1 MDVAGRGI
9 VVTGGASGLGLASA
23 QLLREAGAHVGV
35 IDVAGRGGWDGAF
48 QQADVSDE
56 AGVRQALAAL
66 RAELG
71 ELRGLV
77 NPAGASGSGL
87 CIGPDKTAGVERFRR
102 ALEVNTLGSFIMCTQ
117 MAEAMLEMQPDENGE
132 RGVLILVSSIVS
144 LEGQLGTAGYAA
156 AKGGINAMTLPL
168 AREFAP
174 WGIRVMT
181 IAPGIFETPMFRAGG
196 SARGGMVEWLEEQ
209 VQFPARPGH
218 PREFAAMVRHIFANQ
233 MLNGFV
239 LRLDGAYRV
248 PAGSHAMWTGRQ
260 AQPPSPVD
268 AP

>member
-1 MDVAGRGI
+1 MNLTGAGVI
-9 VVTGGASGLGLASA
+9 VTGGASGLGLASA
-23 QLLREAGAHVGV
+23 QLLREAGARVGV
-35 IDVAGRGGWDGAF
+35 IDIAGRGGWDGPF

-56 AGVRQALAAL
+56 AGVRRALAQL
-66 RAELG
+66 KPELG
-71 ELRGLV
+71 ELKGLV
-77 NPAGASGSGL
+77 NPAGVSGSGL
-87 CIGPDKTAGVERFRR
+87 SVGPGKTLDVARFRR

-117 MAEAMLEMQPDENGE
+117 IAEEMLALEPGADGE
-132 RGVLILVSSIVS
+132 RGVLINVSSIVS

-174 WGIRVMT
+174 FGIRVMT

-196 SARGGMVEWLEEQ
+196 AARGGMVRWLEEQ
-209 VQFPARPGH
+209 VQFPARPGD
-218 PREFAAMVRHIFANQ
+218 PREFAAMVRHIFENP

-248 PAGSHAMWTGRQ
+248 PPGTRAMWTG
-260 AQPPSPVD
+260 
-268 AP
+268 

>member
-1 MDVAGRGI
+1 MDLAGRGI

-23 QLLREAGAHVGV
+23 QLLREAGARVGV
-35 IDVAGRGGWDGAF
+35 IDIAGRGRWDGPF
-48 QQADVSDE
+48 QQADVSNE
-56 AGVRQALAAL
+56 AGVEGALAQL
-66 RAELG
+66 KREIG
-71 ELRGLV
+71 DIRGLV
-77 NPAGASGSGL
+77 NPAGVSGSGL
-87 CIGPDKTAGVERFRR
+87 CIGPGKTLGVERFRR

-117 MAEAMLEMQPDENGE
+117 IAEAMLALEPDAGGE
-132 RGVLILVSSIVS
+132 RGVLINVSSIVS

-174 WGIRVMT
+174 FGIRVMA

-196 SARGGMVEWLEEQ
+196 AARGGMVEWLEEQ
-209 VQFPARPGH
+209 VQFPARPGQ
-218 PREFAAMVRHIFANQ
+218 PSEFAAMVRHIFENS

-248 PAGSHAMWTGRQ
+248 PAGSHAMWTGQ
-260 AQPPSPVD
+260 
-268 AP
+268 

>member
-1 MDVAGRGI
+1 MDIAGRGI
-9 VVTGGASGLGLASA
+9 IVTGGASGLGLASA
-23 QLLREAGAHVGV
+23 QLLREAGARVGV
-35 IDVAGRGGWDGAF
+35 IDIAGCGGWDGPF

-56 AGVRQALAAL
+56 AAIRQALSTL
-66 RAELG
+66 RSELG

-87 CIGPDKTAGVERFRR
+87 CVGPDKTAGVERFRR

-117 MAEAMLEMQPDENGE
+117 LAEGMLELEPDANGE
-132 RGVLILVSSIVS
+132 RGVLIMVSSIVS

-156 AKGGINAMTLPL
+156 AKGGINGMTLPL

-196 SARGGMVEWLEEQ
+196 SARGGLVEWLEQQ

-218 PREFAAMVRHIFANQ
+218 PREFAAMVRHIFENP

-248 PAGSHAMWTGRQ
+248 PPGTHAMWTGRQ
-260 AQPPSPVD
+260 SHPP
-268 AP
+268 AA